1 MAELHHVL
9 NALNAPPYNFDLTA
23 VTLRCEKTWLMP
35 TSLHASTKGAMP
47 CCSEKP
53 PHALIQILDT
63 VVSTFSSL
71 HKVGATACM
80 PTCPSEPVC
89 YCFP

>member
-23 VTLRCEKTWLMP
+23 VTLRCEKTWL
-35 TSLHASTKGAMP
+35 
-47 CCSEKP
+47 
-53 PHALIQILDT
+53 IQILDT

-80 PTCPSEPVC
+80 PTCPSETVC